1 MSIFQTVPAARC
13 TRRTLLAS
21 TLAVGLFPLITNA
34 GSEVVENANNE
45 RWQLLRKSL
54 FPNRVISDDAAAII
68 ELDTPGRAADA
79 AVVPIAFRTRFVQ
92 TPDSYIKK
100 VYLVIDRNPS
110 PLGATF
116 TFTPES
122 GRAEIE
128 TRVRIE
134 EYTHVRA
141 IAEMNDGRLFMS
153 TRFVKAS
160 GGCSAPAGKDLQSAL
175 ANAGRMKLRVEG
187 DVVLGQPVL
196 AQLSISHPNVSG
208 LAIDQVSRLAPP
220 PHYVRSIEVAY
231 AGSPVMSADV
241 DFTISENPNVRFYFV
256 PKAAGQL
263 TVNVVDSNDAK
274 FEKSLAV
281 APGPRA
287 DA

>member
-1 MSIFQTVPAARC
+1 MYFPASASPTLRS
-13 TRRTLLAS
+13 RRKVLAS
-21 TLAVGLFPLITNA
+21 ALAAGLAPMLA
-34 GSEVVENANNE
+34 RAASEVADNENNE
-45 RWQLLRKSL
+45 RWQMLRKSL
-54 FPNRVISDDAAAII
+54 FQNRTISEDSAAII
-68 ELDTPGRAADA
+68 ELDTPARAADA

-92 TPDSYIKK
+92 TAGTYIKK
-100 VYLVIDRNPS
+100 VHLVIDRNPS
-110 PLGATF
+110 PMGATF

-141 IAEMNDGRLFMS
+141 IAEMNDGRLFMH

-160 GGCSAPAGKDLQSAL
+160 GGCSAPAGKDLQAAL

-187 DVVLGQPVL
+187 DVVLGQPTL

-231 AGSPVMSADV
+231 AGKPVLSADI
-241 DFTISENPNVRFYFV
+241 DFTIRENPTVRFFFV
-256 PKAAGQL
+256 PKEAGQL
-263 TVNVVDSNDAK
+263 TVNVIDSNDAK

-281 APGPRA
+281 APGQRS

>member
-1 MSIFQTVPAARC
+1 
-13 TRRTLLAS
+13 
-21 TLAVGLFPLITNA
+21 
-34 GSEVVENANNE
+34 
-45 RWQLLRKSL
+45 
-54 FPNRVISDDAAAII
+54 
-68 ELDTPGRAADA
+68 
-79 AVVPIAFRTRFVQ
+79 VPIAFRTRFVQ
-92 TPDSYIKK
+92 TAGTYIRK
-100 VYLVIDRNPS
+100 VHLVIDRNPS
-110 PLGATF
+110 PMGATF

-141 IAEMNDGRLFMS
+141 IAEMNDGRLFMH

-160 GGCSAPAGKDLQSAL
+160 GGCSAPAGKDLQAAL

-187 DVVLGQPVL
+187 DVVLGQPTL

-231 AGSPVMSADV
+231 AGKPVLSADI
-241 DFTISENPNVRFYFV
+241 DFTISENPNVRFFFV
-256 PKAAGQL
+256 PKEAGQL
-263 TVNVVDSNDAK
+263 TVNVIDSNDAK

-281 APGPRA
+281 APGQRS